1 MSLTAIR
8 TMPLPRSV
16 VTVTDPFFPSRLST
30 ALLTRFWMTRRN
42 TSASAD
48 TGGSPSASLART
60 ALEPPI
66 VSRTTAFTSV
76 AFRSDCGDSFA

>member
-1 MSLTAIR
+1 
-8 TMPLPRSV
+8 
-16 VTVTDPFFPSRLST
+16 
-30 ALLTRFWMTRRN
+30 MTRRN